1 MFNFPNPVKEVASRV
16 VASGMVVVAALAQ
29 SLQPPWVS
37 AILACRYLAN
47 VSTGPRVS
55 PLGLP
60 SSRGSGLC
68 SRWRRR
74 PPGLASTPPRP
85 PKRCLP
91 CS

>member
-47 VSTGPRVS
+47 VSTGPY
-55 PLGLP
+55 PGLP
-60 SSRGSGLC
+60 SSRESGLC

-74 PPGLASTPPRP
+74 PPGSASTPPRP